1 MTFIEALSRSK
12 ADGEAYQRTS
22 GSEWIRYDVE
32 HVYKFSADDLL
43 ATDWEPLAG
52 QTFGVS
58 GRWVATG
65 ETLK

>member
-1 MTFIEALSRSK
+1 MTSIEALSKSK
-12 ADGEAYQRTS
+12 ADGEAYQRAS
-22 GSEWIRYDVE
+22 GSEWIRYDE
-32 HVYKFSADDLL
+32 GHVYKFSADDLL

-52 QTFGVS
+52 QAFGVG

>member
-22 GSEWIRYDVE
+22 GSEWIRYDPG
-32 HVYKFSADDLL
+32 HIYKFDASDLL
-43 ATDWEPLAG
+43 ATDWESLAG
-52 QTFGVS
+52 QVRN

-65 ETLK
+65 ETR